1 MSNFNFSLDTLR
13 MKGIT
18 FPGGEC
24 HVAFETGRKL
34 PDPFTITARITDS
47 DGIMVLLLIT
57 DALRRMG
64 VKSILLN
71 LPYVPYARQDRMC
84 NLGEAHSLKVFANL
98 INSQNYDQVTVF
110 DPHSD
115 VVEAL
120 FNNVKVVSNHE
131 FVFNTI
137 RLGWTKDPIVLVAPD
152 AGAYKK
158 IYYLGKFLAEKGYGF
173 DIVTCNKERDTK
185 TGAITNFSVGATD
198 LSGKR
203 CIIVDDICDAGG
215 TFLGLADAL
224 RAVNA
229 GSLEL
234 IVSHGIFSKGF
245 EALEEKFDK
254 IVFTDSFKNFPQVL
268 GMLNLSSE
276 NFKKYKTM
284 QAEVE
289 LLMK

>member
-1 MSNFNFSLDTLR
+1 MSNFNFSLESLR

-18 FPGGEC
+18 FPGGEV

-131 FVFNTI
+131 FIFSVL
-137 RLGWTKDPIVLVAPD
+137 RLGWTKEPAVLVAPD

-158 IYYLGKFLAEKGYGF
+158 IYYLAKYLADQGWGSF
-173 DIVTCNKERDTK
+173 SNIVTCNKERDTK

-198 LSGKR
+198 LGGKR

-224 RAVNA
+224 KAANA

-254 IVFTDSFKNFPQVL
+254 IVFTNSFKSFEEGVL
-268 GMLNLSSE
+268 SMKNLDSE
-276 NFKKYKTM
+276 NLRSTS
-284 QAEVE
+284 
-289 LLMK
+289 